1 MEPGG
6 PVPLFNYAT
15 AGHAEFRAF
24 LRAVC
29 SLAVASEPF
38 ALFFSLSNCS
48 VRLCAPNA
56 CMSLSSNSFFSC
68 SSKISRSRGA
78 ADDALTAA
86 VASRSLV
93 LLRVPQHEAQMSAV
107 HRGDGGTPC

>member
-1 MEPGG
+1 MPS
-6 PVPLFNYAT
+6 FNYAT
-15 AGHAEFRAF
+15 AGDAEFRAF

-38 ALFFSLSNCS
+38 ELFFSLSNCS
-48 VRLCAPNA
+48 VRLWMPNV

-78 ADDALTAA
+78 ANDALTAA
-86 VASRSLV
+86 VAS
-93 LLRVPQHEAQMSAV
+93 P
-107 HRGDGGTPC
+107 D